1 MDTGTVRL
9 QRVLRASP
17 ERVYRAFLD
26 PAAMAKWLPPH
37 GFTCAVEHMDVR
49 VGGHYRMALGPVN
62 TMQGDRVVSQG
73 GSMQGARA
81 QQGWCLAS
89 AGNAADG
96 PFARQPEG
104 KVTRARPSA
113 LRSLIVR
120 THALRRAP

>member
-62 TMQGDRVVSQG
+62 TMQGDRVAPQRGHLQRCPRLQG
-73 GSMQGARA
+73 TS
-81 QQGWCLAS
+81 LAAHVRLAYS
-89 AGNAADG
+89 
-96 PFARQPEG
+96 PFAGQRDPL
-104 KVTRARPSA
+104 A
-113 LRSLIVR
+113 
-120 THALRRAP
+120 